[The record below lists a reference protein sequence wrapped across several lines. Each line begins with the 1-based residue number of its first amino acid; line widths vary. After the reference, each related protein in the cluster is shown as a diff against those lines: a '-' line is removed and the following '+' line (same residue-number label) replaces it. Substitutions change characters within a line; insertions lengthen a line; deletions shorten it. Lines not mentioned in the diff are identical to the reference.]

1 KGRHHAHAGH
11 SSLFRGRRG
20 PLQDAFQPP
29 VPYDNCCIRRS
40 IQARYSH
47 AGVDINCT
55 PASVG
60 VVAMGDGDVVEACD
74 GQVVGGAYTC
84 AQGGKVDIHQLYR
97 VKKISRVLG
106 QILYKN
112 IMLKSNIVSD
122 KPLYVFY
129 FHLAHG
135 SVAVQGGTR
144 VKKGTQVGMIGTT
157 GLSTGLR
164 FYVTAQTNPGPADG
178 LYDPTSIVDFR
189 TFLEMDNWKAC

>member
-1 KGRHHAHAGH
+1 HHAHAGH

-84 AQGGKVDIHQLYR
+84 AQGGNY
-97 VKKISRVLG
+97 VKIK
-106 QILYKN
+106 Y
-112 IMLKSNIVSD
+112 IVGD

-129 FHLAHG
+129 FHLAQG
-135 SVAVQGGTR
+135 SVAVLAGTR

-157 GLSTGLR
+157 GLSTGLHLD
-164 FYVTAQTNPGPADG
+164 VTAQTNQGPADG
-178 LYDPTSIVDFR
+178 LYNPTSIVDFR